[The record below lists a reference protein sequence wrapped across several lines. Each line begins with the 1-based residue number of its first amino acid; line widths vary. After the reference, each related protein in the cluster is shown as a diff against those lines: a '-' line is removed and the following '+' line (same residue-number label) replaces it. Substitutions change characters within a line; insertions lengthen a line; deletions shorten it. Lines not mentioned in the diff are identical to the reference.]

1 MKKTHSE
8 SELVFLPL
16 GGVGE
21 IGMNMALYGF
31 GPPKHRRWLMVDC
44 GISFGGEREP
54 GVDVVMPDIGFIEA
68 ERDNL
73 LGIVVTHAHEDH
85 YGALLDLWPRLKAPV
100 YATAFTAAMLE
111 AKMESEPGA
120 PEIEIVEV
128 DQGARWVL
136 GPFDLEFV
144 AVSHSIPEPNAL
156 VIRTAVGTA
165 VHSGDW
171 KIDPTPGLGLP
182 IDLARFAEIGREGVR
197 AFICDSTNATRS
209 GRSPSE
215 VDVAASLTE
224 IIAKAPRRVAVT
236 TFASNVARLRA
247 VIAAAQAND
256 REVVVLGRAMRR
268 VLDIA
273 EELGYLDGL
282 RPVLDEDAYGYLPP
296 DKVVA
301 LLTGSQGEPRAAL
314 ARIASDDHRAIALSP
329 GDLVIFSS
337 RTIPGN
343 EKAVG
348 SIVNALAARGIDIM
362 TDHDGLVHVSG
373 HPRRDELA
381 ELYGL
386 LKPQVSLPVHGEPLH
401 LAEHAKL
408 ARSLGVSEV
417 VVGRNGAMIRL
428 APGPAEEVDE
438 VFAGRLYRDGRLL
451 LEPEMSGVD
460 DRRRLSFGG
469 VIVVSLALDQRGEE
483 LAAPAITLVGVPVE
497 TADGRAF
504 EELVAKAVDGA
515 YASIPK
521 PRRKDHGLVAEA
533 VRRAARSAVAAEWGK
548 KPVCRVTVTT
558 D

>member
-1 MKKTHSE
+1 M
-8 SELVFLPL
+8 
-16 GGVGE
+16 
-21 IGMNMALYGF
+21 
-31 GPPKHRRWLMVDC
+31 
-44 GISFGGEREP
+44 
-54 GVDVVMPDIGFIEA
+54 
-68 ERDNL
+68 
-73 LGIVVTHAHEDH
+73 
-85 YGALLDLWPRLKAPV
+85 
-100 YATAFTAAMLE
+100 
-111 AKMESEPGA
+111 
-120 PEIEIVEV
+120 
-128 DQGARWVL
+128 
-136 GPFDLEFV
+136 
-144 AVSHSIPEPNAL
+144 
-156 VIRTAVGTA
+156 
-165 VHSGDW
+165 
-171 KIDPTPGLGLP
+171 
-182 IDLARFAEIGREGVR
+182 
-197 AFICDSTNATRS
+197 
-209 GRSPSE
+209 
-215 VDVAASLTE
+215 
-224 IIAKAPRRVAVT
+224 
-236 TFASNVARLRA
+236 
-247 VIAAAQAND
+247 
-256 REVVVLGRAMRR
+256 
-268 VLDIA
+268 
-273 EELGYLDGL
+273 
-282 RPVLDEDAYGYLPP
+282 
-296 DKVVA
+296 A

-348 SIVNALAARGIDIM
+348 TIVNALAARGIDIM

-504 EELVAKAVDGA
+504 EEIVAKAVDGA

>member
-156 VIRTAVGTA
+156 VIRTAAGTA

-215 VDVAASLTE
+215 IDVAASLTE

-348 SIVNALAARGIDIM
+348 TIVNALAARGIDIM

-483 LAAPAITLVGVPVE
+483 LAAPAVTLVGIPVE

-504 EELVAKAVDGA
+504 EEIVAKAVDGA
-515 YASIPK
+515 YSSIPK